1 MGAHAVEVGYRIHCD
16 GEYGTVLYVGQI
28 SGMDGIWLGIEWDNP
43 SRGKHSGSYNNVTY
57 FTTRVLDAG
66 SFIKISK
73 ADLGIPCPNAIRIKY
88 GKNDDKKKLANL
100 INLPQKSGPERHIEM
115 VGMEKIMGKQSNFS
129 QLTDVVLNG
138 MNINGPGNE
147 NELAELV
154 PNIRNLDLSQNLIS
168 SWEDVNNI
176 VKQLPHLSTLVLSK
190 NRIKVL
196 DDGEANQDIYQS
208 LKMIV
213 LNGIAYNWKEILQC
227 SVMWPFI
234 EELYVHDNEMS
245 TLEVPAFPVFSRLK
259 LLSLDNNPLK
269 IWSEINKLGYLTNL
283 EELHLD
289 NTSLEDIGF
298 PDVSPT
304 EKTNLFPNLK
314 ILFIKSNK
322 LMKWQDI
329 SELNKLK
336 NLKNLMVNNNPI
348 IQSVNQE
355 TARQLIIA
363 KIQGLE
369 ILNRTQIERSERRGA
384 ELDYLKR
391 YRSEWVESCQNSIQ
405 PSENFIAE
413 HSTYNTLLQK
423 HGAADE
429 NEIKVQSTLI
439 KDNLI
444 CVKIFSP
451 LMPDKPILT
460 KKLPAEMTVGK
471 LKALVQRIF
480 KVAAHDVILT
490 RLFKEDESQK
500 TEMDNNLRQ
509 LSYYSISDQDKISV
523 EWTCSSLL
531 YQYDIQCHALLF

>member
-1 MGAHAVEVGYRIHCD
+1 MKNSLQCMKKREISIIMGASAVEIGYRIHCD

-28 SGMDGIWLGIEWDNP
+28 SGMDGTWLGIEWDNP
-43 SRGKHSGSYNNVTY
+43 SRGKHSGSHNNVIY
-57 FTTRVLDAG
+57 FTTRIPNAG

-73 ADLGIPCPNAIRIKY
+73 ADFGIPCPNAIKIKY
-88 GKNDDKKKLANL
+88 GKNEDAKKLSNL
-100 INLPQKSGPERHIEM
+100 INLPQKSGSERHIEM

-154 PNIRNLDLSQNLIS
+154 PNIQNLDLSQNLLA
-168 SWEDVNNI
+168 SWKDVKSI

-190 NRIKVL
+190 NRLKVI
-196 DDGEANQDIYQS
+196 DDEESNQDIYQS
-208 LKMIV
+208 LKMLV
-213 LNGIAYNWKEILQC
+213 LNDVAYCWKEILQC

-234 EELYVHDNEMS
+234 EELCVLDNEMS
-245 TLEVPAFPVFSRLK
+245 ILETPSFPVFSKLK

-269 IWSEINKLGYLTNL
+269 SWSEINKLGRLTNL

-289 NTSLEDIGF
+289 NTSLESIEF
-298 PDVSPT
+298 PDVSST

-314 ILFIKSNK
+314 ILFIKNNK
-322 LMKWQDI
+322 LRKWHDI

-348 IQSVNQE
+348 VQSVNQE
-355 TARQLIIA
+355 TSRQLIIA

-369 ILNRTQIERSERRGA
+369 MLNRTQIDRSERRGA

-391 YRSEWVESCQNSIQ
+391 YRKEWVESCQNSTQ
-405 PSENFIAE
+405 PSESFMAE
-413 HSTYNTLLQK
+413 HSTYLALLQK

-429 NEIKVQSTLI
+429 NEVKVQSTLI

-480 KVAAHDVILT
+480 KVAAHQVTLT
-490 RLFKEDESQK
+490 RLFKEDDGEIKKIYSHLCCMW
-500 TEMDNNLRQ
+500 TICDAMLFC
-509 LSYYSISDQDKISV
+509 LSN
-523 EWTCSSLL
+523 
-531 YQYDIQCHALLF
+531 AL